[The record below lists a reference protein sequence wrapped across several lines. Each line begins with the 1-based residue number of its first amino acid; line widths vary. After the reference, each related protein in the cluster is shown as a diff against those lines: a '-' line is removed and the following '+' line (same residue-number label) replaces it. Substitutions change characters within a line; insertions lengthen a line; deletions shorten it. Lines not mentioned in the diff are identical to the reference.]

1 MKFAKWVFILAAVW
15 GVLTVPPLYFAE
27 GVLEARYGPLFYPEW
42 YYGMIA
48 IILVFQLLYLLIGL
62 DPARLRPVMP
72 VAILGKVG
80 FASTLWTL
88 YALGRTPLQT
98 TLSGSPDLIWAVFFV
113 IAYVRT
119 RPTADPRPGT

>member
-15 GVLTVPPLYFAE
+15 GFLTVTPLYLAE
-27 GVLEARYGPLFYPEW
+27 NAIAQRYGPLTYPEW
-42 YYGMIA
+42 YYGMVT
-48 IILVFQLLYLLIGL
+48 IIVVFQLLYLLIGR
-62 DPARLRPVMP
+62 DPVRLRPVMP

-98 TLSGSPDLIWAVFFV
+98 TLSGSPDLIWAVFFI
-113 IAYVRT
+113 IAYRRT
-119 RPTADPRPGT
+119 APQKPS